1 MKKLACILA
10 LSSAFVSV
18 NAFAW
23 GYDGH
28 RAVGAIADQ
37 LIRGTSAGQHVQA
50 LLLPGESLEK
60 IATWADCVKGTS
72 CGPQTDEMVAY
83 TTANPQHSE
92 YHYTDV
98 PFQLSHYEDHGVGTA
113 DHDIVQ
119 TLKQCILV
127 LQGKAD
133 KTTNP
138 HNFTPRQAL
147 LMLTHLTGDI
157 AQPLHVGEGYVG
169 KSGGFVIPTRKQ
181 LDDKEAFATQGG
193 NNLLLDDVKLA
204 SNSTQLIPA
213 APAEDKPAVAP
224 QASAA
229 AAPAAAA
236 APRPPQT
243 TRAFHSYWDTTVVNY
258 AFRRIGAR
266 TPSQFALLVI
276 AGNPVVAPNTGDPV
290 SWPYEWADQTL
301 VVSKLAYADV
311 VPGAMTQQTSKTTG
325 EQYNVWPLAIPDNYP
340 VPSSAEAKGQLIQG
354 GYHLAAVL
362 KAIWP

>member
-10 LSSAFVSV
+10 LSSAFVSF
-18 NAFAW
+18 NAHAW
-23 GYDGH
+23 GNDGH

-37 LIRGTSAGQHVQA
+37 LIKGSNAEMQVQA
-50 LLLPGESLEK
+50 LLLPGESLAK
-60 IATWADCVKGTS
+60 VASWADCVKGTY
-72 CGPQTDEMVAY
+72 CGPQTEEMVAY
-83 TTANPQHSE
+83 TTANPKHSE

-98 PFQLSHYEDHGVGTA
+98 PFQLAHYEDHGVGTT

-119 TLKQCILV
+119 TLKQCIAV
-127 LQGKAD
+127 LQGKGNA
-133 KTTNP
+133 TSNP

-169 KSGGFVIPTRKQ
+169 KNGGFMVPTQKQ

-193 NNLLLDDVKLA
+193 NNLQLDDIKLTA
-204 SNSTQLIPA
+204 KSSELIPA
-213 APAEDKPAVAP
+213 APAEESKPAT
-224 QASAA
+224 
-229 AAPAAAA
+229 PA
-236 APRPPQT
+236 RPPQA

-266 TPSQFALLVI
+266 SPEQFAQMVI
-276 AGNPVVAPNTGDPV
+276 AGNPVVSPNSGDPV
-290 SWPYEWADQTL
+290 TWPYEWADQTL
-301 VVSKLAYADV
+301 VVAKLAYADV
-311 VPGAMTQQTSKTTG
+311 VPGAMAQQTAKNG
-325 EQYNVWPLAIPDNYP
+325 EVYNVWPLAIPDNYP
-340 VPSSAEAKGQLIQG
+340 VPSSAAAKAQLIQG

>member
-1 MKKLACILA
+1 MKKLVCALA
-10 LSSAFVSV
+10 LSGAFVSL
-18 NAFAW
+18 NAHAW
-23 GYDGH
+23 GNDGH

-37 LIRGTSAGQHVQA
+37 LIKGSNAEKKVQA

-60 IATWADCVKGTS
+60 VASWADCVKGTY
-72 CGPQTDEMVAY
+72 CGPQTEEMVAY

-98 PFQLSHYEDHGVGTA
+98 PFQLSHYEDKAVGTHG
-113 DHDIVQ
+113 HDIVQ
-119 TLKQCILV
+119 TLKQCIAV
-127 LQGKAD
+127 LQGKGD

-169 KSGGFVIPTRKQ
+169 KNGGFVVPTQKQ

-193 NNLLLDDVKLA
+193 NNLLLDDLKLTA
-204 SNSTQLIPA
+204 NSTQLIPA
-213 APAEDKPAVAP
+213 AAPEDKPAAAPATPPRAP
-224 QASAA
+224 QA
-229 AAPAAAA
+229 
-236 APRPPQT
+236 
-243 TRAFHSYWDTTVVNY
+243 TRAFHSYWDTTTVNY

-266 TPSQFALLVI
+266 TPEQFAQAVI
-276 AGNPVVAPNTGDPV
+276 ATNPVVSPNSGDPI

-301 VVSKLAYADV
+301 VVAKLAYTDV
-311 VPGAMTQQTSKTTG
+311 TPGAMAQQTSKTG
-325 EQYNVWPLAIPDNYP
+325 EVYNVWPLAIPDNYP
-340 VPSSAEAKGQLIQG
+340 VPSSAAAKSQLIQG